1 MQVTVRDRAPAPRQY
16 ARASDGR
23 AALIKDIVRI
33 QQLYR
38 RSDAAG
44 RHRPLPRQSHTRRE
58 ISDRSGGW
66 QLTKRGNFD
75 QQLNARLH
83 AINTPGDTSWLADP
97 SYIFRW
103 GQTNACRGQA
113 FRQGPEDKGWYDRM
127 QA

>member
-1 MQVTVRDRAPAPRQY
+1 MTVRDRAPAPHQH
-16 ARASDGR
+16 ARASDGT
-23 AALIKDIVRI
+23 AALVKDIVRI

-44 RHRPLPRQSHTRRE
+44 RHRPLPRQSRTRRE

-66 QLTKRGNFD
+66 QLTKRRDCD
-75 QQLNARLH
+75 QQLIARLH
-83 AINTPGDTSWLADP
+83 AINTPGDMSPLADP

-113 FRQGPEDKGWYDRM
+113 FRQGPEDKGWYDRT